1 MAVLS
6 NFQGSFGGLTFGPG
20 TDIQVVEWD
29 GLRELPGIRSGDQ
42 ARPRGDGSFAGLNYL
57 GERVIT
63 LKLSVTVTQTPFE
76 TVIANLASVFQ
87 STSSPSA
94 LQPFFFML
102 PGWTTPRQVTA
113 RPTKASIPVDLEYNF
128 HKASPLVELTCP
140 DPLIYDVQPQTALTG
155 LPAPSAGLTFPVAFP
170 VTFGASAGGSLAVT
184 NTGNYPTAPVFTI
197 TGPCTNPSITLS
209 SGGSMSFNLTLS
221 SSDTLVVDM
230 AARTVLLNGVSR
242 ANTIVSG
249 SSWFAFPV
257 GAATVFVGSRD
268 SAAVAA
274 QFKVTWRNAWSWC

>member
-1 MAVLS
+1 MVLS

-29 GLRELPGIRSGDQ
+29 GLRELPGVRSGDHP
-42 ARPRGDGSFAGLNYL
+42 RPRSDGSFAGLNYL

-87 STSSPSA
+87 NTTSPSG
-94 LQPFFFML
+94 LQQFQFML
-102 PGWTTPRQVTA
+102 PGWANPRQVTA
-113 RPTKASIPVDLEYNF
+113 RPTKASIPVDLEYSF

-140 DPLIYDVQPQTALTG
+140 DPIIYDTALQTTSTG
-155 LPAPSAGLTFPVAFP
+155 LPAPTAGLMFP
-170 VTFGASAGGSLAVT
+170 VTFPATFGASTGGSLSTA
-184 NTGNYPTAPVFTI
+184 NAGNYPTAPVFTI
-197 TGPCTNPSITLS
+197 TGPCTSPSLQLAT
-209 SGGSMSFNLTLS
+209 GATMSFNLSLAST
-221 SSDTLVVDM
+221 DTLVVDM
-230 AARTVLLNGVSR
+230 GARTVLLNGVSR

-249 SSWFAFPV
+249 SSWFSFPV
-257 GAATVFVGSRD
+257 GTSTVFVGSRD

-274 QFKVTWRNAWSWC
+274 QFSVAWRNAWSWC